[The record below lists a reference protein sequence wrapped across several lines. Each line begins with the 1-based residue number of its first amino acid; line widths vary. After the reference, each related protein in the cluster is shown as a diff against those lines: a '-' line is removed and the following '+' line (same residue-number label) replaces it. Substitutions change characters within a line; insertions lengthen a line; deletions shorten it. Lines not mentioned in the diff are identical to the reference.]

1 LNGDVEQR
9 PVIEIEGLSKTFRT
23 GFWGRKVRAVS
34 GLEMRVYG
42 NEIFG
47 FLGPNGAGKT
57 TTIKMMMGLI
67 YPGGGGIK
75 IFGRPHR
82 EIRIR
87 SRIGFMPENP
97 YFYDYLTAREFLDFY
112 GQLLKLPKKER
123 SRKSTELLELVGL
136 KRSAGVQLR
145 KFSKGMLQRLGL
157 AQALLNDPELLIL
170 DEPMSGL
177 DPVGRKEIRD
187 LILDMKNRGKTIFFS
202 THILPDVEM
211 LCDRVGII
219 HSGRLRA
226 VGALAQIMETPLEG
240 MEITVKGLSSPEK
253 LESPT
258 VATVQKKE
266 VTNIILSNPDE
277 LEDVLRKV
285 FEQGAKV
292 IEVFPKRGSLESYFM
307 QAIDDE
313 RGKAGGAR

>member
-1 LNGDVEQR
+1 MSGDKNTQSVM
-9 PVIEIEGLSKTFRT
+9 EIEGLSKTFRT
-23 GFWGRKVRAVS
+23 GFWGRKVRAVR
-34 GLEMRVYG
+34 GLEMQIYD

-67 YPGGGGIK
+67 YPSGGQIK
-75 IFGRPHR
+75 IFGRPHH
-82 EIRIR
+82 EIKIKNRM
-87 SRIGFMPENP
+87 GFLPENP
-97 YFYDYLTAREFLDFY
+97 YFYDYLTAREFLSFY
-112 GQLLKLPKKER
+112 GQLVKLSKKQR
-123 SRKSTELLELVGL
+123 LQKSAQLLEIVGL
-136 KRSAGVQLR
+136 KESADMQLR
-145 KFSKGMLQRLGL
+145 KYSKGMLQRLGL
-157 AQALLNDPELLIL
+157 AQALLNEPELLIL

-187 LILDMKNRGKTIFFS
+187 LILGLKNAGKTIFFS

-226 VGALAQIMETPLEG
+226 VGELSEIMGTPVEG
-240 MEITVKGLSSPEK
+240 MEITVKGLASPEK

-258 VATVQKKE
+258 ISTVQKKE
-266 VTNIILSNPDE
+266 ATNIVLENPDE
-277 LEDVLRKV
+277 LEEVLRKILD
-285 FEQGAKV
+285 QRAKV

-307 QAIDDE
+307 QAIDGRNED
-313 RGKAGGAR
+313 AGGGS

>member
-1 LNGDVEQR
+1 MNGDEEKR
-9 PVIEIEGLSKTFRT
+9 SVIEIKGLSKTFRT
-23 GFWGRKVRAVS
+23 GFWGRKVRAVRE
-34 GLEMRVYG
+34 LDMEVCE

-67 YPGGGGIK
+67 YPSGGQIR
-75 IFGRPHR
+75 IFGRSYN
-82 EIRIR
+82 EIKIK
-87 SRIGFMPENP
+87 SRIGFLPENP
-97 YFYDYLTAREFLDFY
+97 YFYDHLTAKEFLNFY
-112 GQLLKLPKKER
+112 GQLMKLPKKRR
-123 SRKSTELLELVGL
+123 SMKSAQLLELVGL
-136 KRSAGVQLR
+136 KESAGVRLR

-187 LILDMKNRGKTIFFS
+187 LILSLKGEGKTIFFS

-226 VGALAQIMETPLEG
+226 VGALSEIMGTPVEG
-240 MEITVKGLSSPEK
+240 MEITVKGLTNPGK
-253 LESPT
+253 LESPAVT
-258 VATVQKKE
+258 MVRKKE
-266 VTNIILSNPDE
+266 ITNIVLQNPDG

-285 FEQGAKV
+285 LDQGGKV

-307 QAIDDE
+307 KAIDGRDT
-313 RGKAGGAR
+313 GSGGAS